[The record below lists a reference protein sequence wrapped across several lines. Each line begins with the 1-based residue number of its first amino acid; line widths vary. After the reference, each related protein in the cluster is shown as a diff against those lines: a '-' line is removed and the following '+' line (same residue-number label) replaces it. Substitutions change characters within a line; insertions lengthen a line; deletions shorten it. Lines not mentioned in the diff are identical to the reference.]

1 MANELWRESATSL
14 AQRIRAREVSSREV
28 VGAHLA
34 RIDAVNATVNAIV
47 ELRADEA
54 LAEAA
59 RADEATAAG
68 GALGPLHGVPF
79 TTKVCVD
86 VAGYA
91 SDEGTAAL
99 AERVATEDAPIVER
113 LRGAGAVML
122 ARTNMPDLGL
132 RMNTESS
139 LHGATHNPWRHG
151 YTVGGSSGGEG
162 AALATGM
169 SPLGVG
175 SDIGGSL
182 RSPAFCCGVASIKP
196 SRGRIARGNASAPG
210 EIPFFE
216 QWMLVDGV
224 LARRVADVRR
234 GLEVTMGRHRRDP
247 QSLDVALHGPPAA
260 RRVALVPEPGGGST
274 HPGVA
279 AAVRRAGQALE
290 AAGYQVEEREPP
302 RLLDAYWSWTEL
314 MMNGLSVYGDV
325 TWPLLG
331 DDARRFLE
339 LTTLEMAAP
348 SAASLAEADERRYA
362 VARAWREFL
371 LEWPLVVGPTWT
383 RPPFPHGFDVAD
395 QDSAYAVVEA
405 VRFTVPANVL
415 GLPAACAPCGLV
427 EGTPV
432 GVQVMGDLLREDLC
446 LDAAEVVERELAA
459 ATPVDPVA

>member
-1 MANELWRESATSL
+1 MGDELWRESATTL

-28 VGAHLA
+28 VESHLA
-34 RIDAVNATVNAIV
+34 RIDAVNPLVNAVV
-47 ELRADEA
+47 EVRPEAA
-54 LAEAA
+54 LAEAT
-59 RADEATAAG
+59 RADEVTAAG

-91 SDEGTAAL
+91 SDEGTRAL
-99 AERVATEDAPIVER
+99 ADRVATEDAPIVER
-113 LRGAGAVML
+113 LRAAGAVML

-139 LHGATHNPWRHG
+139 RHGATHNPWRHG
-151 YTVGGSSGGEG
+151 YTAGGSSGGEG

-175 SDIGGSL
+175 SDVGGSL

-196 SRGRIARGNASAPG
+196 SRGRVARGNASAAG
-210 EIPFFE
+210 EVPFFE

-247 QSLDVALHGPPAA
+247 QSLDVPLHGPPAA
-260 RRVALVPEPGGGST
+260 RRVALVPEPAGGAT
-274 HPGVA
+274 DPGVA
-279 AAVRRAGQALE
+279 AALRRAGAALE
-290 AAGYQVEEREPP
+290 AAGYQVEERTPP
-302 RLLDAYWSWTEL
+302 RLIDAYWSWTEL
-314 MMNGLSVYGDV
+314 MMNGLAVYQDG

-331 DDARRFLE
+331 DDARRFVE
-339 LTTLEMAAP
+339 LTTLELPPP
-348 SAASLAEADERRYA
+348 SAASLAAADERRYA

-395 QDSAYAVVEA
+395 QASALAVVEA
-405 VRFTVPANVL
+405 VRFTVVANVL
-415 GLPAACAPCGLV
+415 GLPAACAPCGLL

-432 GVQVMGDLLREDLC
+432 GVQVMGDLMREDLC
-446 LDAAEVVERELAA
+446 LDAAEVVERALAA
-459 ATPVDPVA
+459 STPIDPVA